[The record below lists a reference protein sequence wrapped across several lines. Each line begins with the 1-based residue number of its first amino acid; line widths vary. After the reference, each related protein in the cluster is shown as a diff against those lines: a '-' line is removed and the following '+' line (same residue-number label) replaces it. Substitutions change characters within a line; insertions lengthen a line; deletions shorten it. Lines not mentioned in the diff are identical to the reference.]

1 MNPEIR
7 FRVSPEIH
15 QLAEQRAQQLGL
27 SGLEAGRS
35 AGVPLLARAALYQ
48 WLGLPWPD
56 DLPRPLRPP
65 QQSLAPAAKCA
76 QLTVH
81 HSLSETYRRQSLDQ
95 DGIALASATTTILEL
110 NPAKITRELRRC
122 LRLDAEGR
130 LSGVLQLPELESDGP
145 ITTAQLEQFLG
156 RPKPES
162 RSTLDQQE
170 WQQTLAD
177 WSQTHGSKLLRA
189 RQSEGFAW
197 QALAESEWIHWQ
209 VQRVIGQSIELE
221 ELRAEQ
227 SLAGEPWVHSLY
239 PDREPSL
246 ERIELLRAL
255 RAKSQ
260 ELGGLRVTL
269 VRGTRDQIESRKR
282 SSGSRFSAVLWQLE
296 TPSGNQLGLVS
307 HIA

>member
-15 QLAEQRAQQLGL
+15 QLAEQRAQQMGL

-48 WLGLPWPD
+48 WLGLAWPE

-65 QQSLAPAAKCA
+65 QQSLAPASKGA

-81 HSLSETYRRQSLDQ
+81 HSISENYRRESLEH
-95 DGIALASATTTILEL
+95 DGVALPSATTTILEL
-110 NPAKITRELRRC
+110 NPAGITRELRRC

-145 ITTAQLEQFLG
+145 LTTKLLEQFLQ
-156 RPKPES
+156 RKN
-162 RSTLDQQE
+162 QQQPSSLTQRD
-170 WQQTLAD
+170 WQQTLTE
-177 WSQTHGSKLLRA
+177 WTGLHGSELLRA
-189 RQSEGFAW
+189 RLSEGFSW
-197 QALAESEWIHWQ
+197 QALAESEWMNWQ
-209 VQRVIGQSIELE
+209 IREVIGQTIEIE

-246 ERIELLRAL
+246 QRIELLRAL
-255 RAKSQ
+255 RNRAQ
-260 ELGGLRVTL
+260 GLAGLRVTL

-282 SSGSRFSAVLWQLE
+282 SSGTPFSAVLWQLE

-307 HIA
+307 HIE